1 MRTSRR
7 GAMGHLCPV
16 LRSRLAI
23 LVYQGSDPT
32 PPYQALVIGQSAM
45 LFFGFAPWGQSTLF
59 GPRPGPASEGPPPLT
74 MVILQ
79 DPPPVAP
86 TPREAI
92 RRSGEA
98 RDLASGSPTPT
109 PRPTAPPRRH
119 AHCRGAVSPPTPA
132 SLALAQPALHVHS
145 KT

>member
-7 GAMGHLCPV
+7 GAMGHLCPS

-74 MVILQ
+74 ASILRASTPSLGQ
-79 DPPPVAP
+79 HRGKQFADQARPATPLAARRLQLRGQRRRLGGVLGAGELSHRRARVAC
-86 TPREAI
+86 AW
-92 RRSGEA
+92 
-98 RDLASGSPTPT
+98 ASGVT
-109 PRPTAPPRRH
+109 
-119 AHCRGAVSPPTPA
+119 C
-132 SLALAQPALHVHS
+132 SL
-145 KT
+145 